1 MIFDDDDDESLFGSP
16 LNSPQP
22 QPYFAVRDPTHLC
35 LPGMSSSHLP
45 NANLAP
51 AQAQSTTSKLQVPQ
65 VPQQVMGTEGN
76 ALDVPTRPQ
85 TPEQRRLSRNNS
97 KPSSSRTA
105 STTQRAPISTINP
118 GVPVRLIPTMPG
130 SSALASETPLFA
142 PPIAPGYS
150 VLPPLPASLLLPP
163 TPPVLN
169 EDRAP
174 SASGEAS
181 PAQKMCSKCRKVKP
195 QSEYTSMTHMGLI
208 KERSQCEPCRRKRRE
223 SSARHKLRKGQAET
237 EAEDTQE
244 QAQQQQLP
252 QGGMSQCPHHGLD
265 DNQLTLSSH
274 PLASIAGSGQ
284 ATQSSPM
291 RGVATKS
298 TMLGFSSITQP
309 MREASTLFYM
319 IMVAPNAL
327 ITTQHDPI
335 DLTFPTVPSFF
346 DWPGAHELAQGIDLE
361 ADMAFY
367 GLQSS
372 KRLLS
377 PSSVFPKETGMEVGV
392 SQIQDT
398 TSAFYDIVSV
408 KTLKTPLT
416 KNEENWLLNHERQ
429 KFKEA
434 RHKCPWMKTQDK
446 TTLELYWEKR
456 QASIVLGLVDVPG
469 SDLQP
474 MIGYSY
480 AEGSHQSLAGAYP
493 DDYDWH

>member
-1 MIFDDDDDESLFGSP
+1 MSFDDDNDESLFGSP
-16 LNSPQP
+16 LTSLKP
-22 QPYFAVRDPTHLC
+22 QPYFAVRDPTPLY
-35 LPGMSSSHLP
+35 LPGMRSSHLA
-45 NANLAP
+45 NANLGF
-51 AQAQSTTSKLQVPQ
+51 AQAESTTSDVQAPQ
-65 VPQQVMGTEGN
+65 VPQQAIGTENN
-76 ALDVPTRPQ
+76 ALDVPITPQ
-85 TPEQRRLSRNNS
+85 TPAQRRLSRSAS
-97 KPSSSRTA
+97 KRSSSRTP

-130 SSALASETPLFA
+130 SSAPAAETLFA
-142 PPIAPGYS
+142 LPIAPGNS
-150 VLPPLPASLLLPP
+150 ALPPLPALLLLPP

-169 EDRAP
+169 EHGAP

-195 QSEYTSMTHMGLI
+195 QSELTSMTHMGLI

-274 PLASIAGSGQ
+274 PLASVAGSGQ

-291 RGVATKS
+291 RGGATKS
-298 TMLGFSSITQP
+298 TMLGFSSA
-309 MREASTLFYM
+309 MREA
-319 IMVAPNAL
+319 
-327 ITTQHDPI
+327 I
-335 DLTFPTVPSFF
+335 DLTSPTVPSFF
-346 DWPGAHELAQGIDLE
+346 DWPGAHELGQGIDLE
-361 ADMAFY
+361 ADMAFH

-372 KRLLS
+372 KRRPS
-377 PSSVFPKETGMEVGV
+377 PCSILPQEADVEAGV
-392 SQIQDT
+392 SQIQQDT

-434 RHKCPWMKTQDK
+434 RHKCPWMKTQEK

-469 SDLQP
+469 HDFQP

-480 AEGSHQSLAGAYP
+480 AEGSHQSLPGAYP

>member
-1 MIFDDDDDESLFGSP
+1 MIFDDDDQSLFGSP
-16 LNSPQP
+16 LTSPEP
-22 QPYFAVRDPTHLC
+22 QPYFAVRDPTPLC

-51 AQAQSTTSKLQVPQ
+51 AQAQSTPSNLQVPQ
-65 VPQQVMGTEGN
+65 VPQQVMGTENN
-76 ALDVPTRPQ
+76 ALDIPTRPQ
-85 TPEQRRLSRNNS
+85 TPAQRRLSR
-97 KPSSSRTA
+97 SSPKRSSFRTP
-105 STTQRAPISTINP
+105 STTQRAPISAINP

-130 SSALASETPLFA
+130 SPAPAAETPLFA

-150 VLPPLPASLLLPP
+150 ALPPLPASLLLPP
-163 TPPVLN
+163 TPPILN
-169 EDRAP
+169 EDGGT

-181 PAQKMCSKCRKVKP
+181 SIQKMCSKCRKVKP
-195 QSEYTSMTHMGLI
+195 QSEFTSMTHMGLI
-208 KERSQCEPCRRKRRE
+208 KQRSQCEPCRRKRRE
-223 SSARHKLRKGQAET
+223 SSARHKLRKEQAEI
-237 EAEDTQE
+237 EAEDAQD
-244 QAQQQQLP
+244 QAQQQELP
-252 QGGMSQCPHHGLD
+252 KGGMSQCPHHDLD
-265 DNQLTLSSH
+265 NNQLNLSSR
-274 PLASIAGSGQ
+274 PLASNAGSGQ

-291 RGVATKS
+291 RGVATKT
-298 TMLGFSSITQP
+298 TMLGLSST
-309 MREASTLFYM
+309 MRDASTLFYL
-319 IMVAPNAL
+319 VAPNAL
-327 ITTQHDPI
+327 ITTQHDPL
-335 DLTFPTVPSFF
+335 DLTSPTVPSFIHC
-346 DWPGAHELAQGIDLE
+346 PGAHELEQGIDLE

-372 KRLLS
+372 KRLPS
-377 PSSVFPKETGMEVGV
+377 PSSVLPQETGIQAGV
-392 SQIQDT
+392 SQFQHT
-398 TSAFYDIVSV
+398 TSDFYDIVSV

-469 SDLQP
+469 PDLQP

-480 AEGSHQSLAGAYP
+480 AEGSHQSLSGAYP